1 MAFILTSISL
11 DTNVPIS
18 RWGKY
23 GRVKKKQHTKTTK
36 KNSRKLDQ
44 EDNYQQFTVKA
55 EVSI

>member
-1 MAFILTSISL
+1 MVEL
-11 DTNVPIS
+11 
-18 RWGKY
+18 K
-23 GRVKKKQHTKTTK
+23 KTTHKNHK

>member
-1 MAFILTSISL
+1 MVEL
-11 DTNVPIS
+11 
-18 RWGKY
+18 
-23 GRVKKKQHTKTTK
+23 KKKNTQKPQ